1 MNEVKISY
9 ILPCYNVEN
18 YIATCLES
26 LIKQTLNEIEIICIN
41 DGSTDDTL
49 SVIKSYQSKDNRI
62 KVVTYHNQGPGYA
75 RNLGI
80 DIALGEYI
88 NFVDPDD
95 YLDKKTAE
103 ISYNKI
109 KKFNTD
115 VLSYNANV
123 VKIPNT
129 PEKNPTINVSA
140 LNIDDIFFFEA
151 PIALNTP
158 ISFVLSNTDI

>member
-9 ILPCYNVEN
+9 ILPCYNVEK

-62 KVVTYHNQGPGYA
+62 KVVTYHNQGPGAA

-80 DIALGEYI
+80 GFQLR
-88 NFVDPDD
+88 
-95 YLDKKTAE
+95 KTRWNCTFLWWLQ
-103 ISYNKI
+103 IR
-109 KKFNTD
+109 F
-115 VLSYNANV
+115 
-123 VKIPNT
+123 
-129 PEKNPTINVSA
+129 
-140 LNIDDIFFFEA
+140 
-151 PIALNTP
+151 
-158 ISFVLSNTDI
+158 